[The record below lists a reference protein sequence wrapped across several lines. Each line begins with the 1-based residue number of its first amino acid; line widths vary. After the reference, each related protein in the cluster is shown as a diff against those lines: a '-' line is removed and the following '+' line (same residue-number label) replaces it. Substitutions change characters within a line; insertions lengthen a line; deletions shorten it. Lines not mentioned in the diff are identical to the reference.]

1 MHVIKNWEEYTFYL
15 LIDLK
20 NKNKGKF
27 RSDFFQ
33 LHRND
38 QLRLFNILEDT
49 SRIVFY
55 EYITPAEF
63 APIFAKLTITNKQ
76 SVLKQV
82 DKQYEQGI
90 MKSLP
95 ADEVVRFFNK
105 IDKDEINYYLSHFS
119 QERAKQI
126 RSLLD
131 YKAGTAGAM
140 MTTEFVTARPTE
152 TVEHVLNRLFKTGK
166 YSETIYYIYIV
177 SETNVLLGV
186 TSLRTL
192 MIVPREHTMNFVMKQ
207 QVVSVSTFTDENE
220 IMTLIKEYDLLLLPV
235 INAQRELMGI
245 VTVDDVLDITHLKT
259 QKLRGFNM
267 ILPGNIL
274 RYLLGGILL
283 SSISFGTI
291 IGFSKISSNTSVIIL
306 AYALIISMMG
316 GVISTQTSDTIAKVN
331 VKNNFFKILYDSVR
345 KNNLII
351 PFIIMIIVTILSNV
365 IVLSIVEYS
374 DHVSISFII
383 ALLLAVMS
391 NVITGTLIPYLLLK
405 FNIDSPNI
413 AIISNVII
421 TSLVSFSLAFYL
433 FL

>member
-1 MHVIKNWEEYTFYL
+1 MHVIRNWEEYTFYL
-15 LIDLK
+15 LMYLK
-20 NKNKGKF
+20 NRNKGKF

-33 LHRND
+33 LHKND
-38 QLRLFNILEDT
+38 QLRLFNILEES

-55 EYITPAEF
+55 EYINPAEF

-76 SVLKQV
+76 SVLKQL

-90 MKSLP
+90 MENLP

-105 IDKDEINYYLSHFS
+105 IDKDDINYYLSYFS
-119 QERAKQI
+119 QERAKKI

-140 MTTEFVTARPTE
+140 MTTEFVTARPTDK
-152 TVEHVLNRLFKTGK
+152 VAHVLNRLFKTGE

-177 SETNVLLGV
+177 SEKNVLLGV

-192 MIVPREHTMNFVMKQ
+192 MIVPRESTMNFVMKQ

-220 IMTLIKEYDLLLLPV
+220 IMSLIKEYDLLLLPV
-235 INAQRELMGI
+235 SNAERELVGI
-245 VTVDDVLDITHLKT
+245 VTVDDVLDIPHLKT
-259 QKLRGFNM
+259 QQLREFNV
-267 ILPGNIL
+267 ISPGNIL

-306 AYALIISMMG
+306 AYVLVISMMG
-316 GVISTQTSDTIAKVN
+316 GVISTQTSEAIAKVN
-331 VKNNFFKILYDSVR
+331 VKNKSFKILWDLVR
-345 KNNLII
+345 KNNLIV
-351 PFIIMIIVTILSNV
+351 PFIIMVIVTILSS
-365 IVLSIVEYS
+365 VLALSVVEYS
-374 DHVSISFII
+374 GQISISFIA
-383 ALLLAVMS
+383 ALLLAVTS
-391 NVITGTLIPYLLLK
+391 YVIMGGLIPYLLLK
-405 FNIDSPNI
+405 FNIDSLNI

-421 TSLVSFSLAFYL
+421 TSLVSFSVACYL
-433 FL
+433 FF